1 VQRQEDRHG
10 WGSNHRIL
18 EKRTRDQHRNAT
30 KGKTVTQ
37 ASFVFVRPNAH
48 FDMPTPLHHRTTF
61 YISFDFA
68 PASWRLVIAIC
79 ITMRSWIVV
88 VFFRLF
94 FVSRQ
99 AKGDASYVLH
109 CWLLFFSC
117 RFFFCCEV
125 PFVNRPK
132 QGRPAEGKKGR
143 VHVVVMRAGGSV
155 KLFSCTARIEKDN

>member
-94 FVSRQ
+94 LFPDRRRGMLLMFFIVGFYFFPVVSFFVVRFRLSTDRSREGRR
-99 AKGDASYVLH
+99 KGKRGESMS
-109 CWLLFFSC
+109 W
-117 RFFFCCEV
+117 
-125 PFVNRPK
+125 
-132 QGRPAEGKKGR
+132 
-143 VHVVVMRAGGSV
+143 
-155 KLFSCTARIEKDN
+155 